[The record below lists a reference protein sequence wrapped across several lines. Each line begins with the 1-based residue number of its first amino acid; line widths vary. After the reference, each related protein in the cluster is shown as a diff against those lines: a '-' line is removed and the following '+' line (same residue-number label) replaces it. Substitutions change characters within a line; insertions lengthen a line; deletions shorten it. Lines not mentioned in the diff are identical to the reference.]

1 MGKVW
6 NFTWNTLWFL
16 GRWAVAT
23 SGLAVLDIAQ
33 AWANVVSDIGT
44 VVKDTKQK
52 VREILSSPYAKGPMK
67 WYHRVGGALTSP
79 FIGLG
84 ALVEGAV
91 RTGVEPTRNAVL
103 NVRDITGNFFKNLWE
118 SILRTF
124 DTKRPASDFSFNHLQ
139 WKEPKRENWVS
150 KRTRWKK
157 SEALPN
163 TSLTTPSTTVNVDR
177 ITELQAQLTNLSAQ
191 QKQLQAENQALK
203 AQISALNAKKSPT
216 TQTSSSSQAS
226 SQKIAA

>member
-23 SGLAVLDIAQ
+23 SGLAVLDIAH

-124 DTKRPASDFSFNHLQ
+124 DAKRPASDFSFNHLQ

-163 TSLTTPSTTVNVDR
+163 TSSTTVNVDR

-216 TQTSSSSQAS
+216 TQTSSSS
-226 SQKIAA
+226 